1 MIIVQYICGGLI
13 LLLSLAL
20 IGIGIYVIC
29 KGERN
34 GFLPLLLGIMFT
46 SSGVVVITDKP
57 IPTKQDVIDGKA
69 IYQETQ
75 VITGNDTIKTYDIVW
90 KQKN

>member
-1 MIIVQYICGGLI
+1 MKTI
-13 LLLSLAL
+13 LSLVLLVIAIASIVYYIINSYRHPWISL
-20 IGIGIYVIC
+20 IAFIIFVPSLIIGLGIYQPVH
-29 KGERN
+29 
-34 GFLPLLLGIMFT
+34 
-46 SSGVVVITDKP
+46 
-57 IPTKQDVIDGKA
+57 PTKQDVIDGKA

>member
-1 MIIVQYICGGLI
+1 MITQILLFGLI
-13 LLLSLAL
+13 LLIGGLLGVLISDSSYSIFVIGGFIFVGMSAL
-20 IGIGIYVIC
+20 I
-29 KGERN
+29 EPN
-34 GFLPLLLGIMFT
+34 
-46 SSGVVVITDKP
+46 
-57 IPTKQDVIDGKA
+57 PTKQDVIDGKA